1 MMQNVLK
8 VALLQTALIWE
19 DPVASRNMF
28 SDKLSKISGNTDMI
42 ILPEMFT
49 TGFTMNPDRINSE
62 EGVNTLNWMKETAR
76 DKNMAMM
83 GSIAFKERNKFT
95 NRLFF
100 IYPDGSSKSYD
111 KKHTFTFAGE
121 NEVYEAGTER
131 LVFSYKGFRI
141 CPLICYD
148 LRFPVWA
155 RYKGDYDVL
164 VFVANWPEPRIEAW
178 DTLLK
183 ARAIENMSYCI
194 GVNRV
199 GEDPNAHK
207 YPGHSAIY
215 DPLGSQMV
223 FSQKDEI
230 LYATLSLEH
239 LNGLR
244 TRFKFL
250 EDRDDFSLKH

>member
-95 NRLFF
+95 NRLFLYIPMEAAKAMIRNIPLHLPVKMKYTRRVQRDWSF
-100 IYPDGSSKSYD
+100 LIKDSG
-111 KKHTFTFAGE
+111 FALLSVMTSDFLCGQDIRE
-121 NEVYEAGTER
+121 IMMCWFLWPIGRNPELKPGT
-131 LVFSYKGFRI
+131 
-141 CPLICYD
+141 
-148 LRFPVWA
+148 
-155 RYKGDYDVL
+155 
-164 VFVANWPEPRIEAW
+164 
-178 DTLLK
+178 
-183 ARAIENMSYCI
+183 
-194 GVNRV
+194 
-199 GEDPNAHK
+199 
-207 YPGHSAIY
+207 
-215 DPLGSQMV
+215 
-223 FSQKDEI
+223 
-230 LYATLSLEH
+230 LY
-239 LNGLR
+239 
-244 TRFKFL
+244 
-250 EDRDDFSLKH
+250 